1 MTIQIKNFEI
11 SQIAESGEC
20 FRWRILE
27 ENKYAGVI
35 FGKVCYVS
43 QNGNLVEFDGVSEE
57 EFRHYFDLERDYA
70 EIQQY
75 YTNDSIL
82 QEAIRYGNGLRILNQ
97 DKFETLIS
105 FIISANN
112 NIPRIKKS
120 VEALASR
127 FGKQIKDDF
136 YAFPTPEELA
146 KASLEE
152 LKVCGLGYRDKY
164 IYQTCRDILNGKDLE
179 EIAKLPTSECKKEL
193 LKFAGVGPKVADC
206 IMLFSMQKYDAF
218 PVDVW
223 IKRIMEALYLKEER
237 SLREITAF
245 AKEKFGEYAGIAQQ
259 YLFLY
264 AREKQ
269 IRT

>member
-1 MTIQIKNFEI
+1 MIIEVKNFEI

-20 FRWRILE
+20 FRWRMLD
-27 ENKYAGVI
+27 ENEYVGVI
-35 FGKVCYVS
+35 FGKVCHVS
-43 QNGNLVEFDGVSEE
+43 QNENFVEFDGVSEE
-57 EFRHYFDLERDYA
+57 EFRHYFDLGRDYE
-70 EIQQY
+70 EIHRY
-75 YTNDSIL
+75 YSKDPIL
-82 QEAIRYGNGLRILNQ
+82 QEAIRCGTGIRILNQ

-120 VEALASR
+120 VEALAR
-127 FGKQIKDDF
+127 GFGKKIEGDF

-146 KASLEE
+146 KASIEDLQA
-152 LKVCGLGYRDKY
+152 CGLGYRDKY

-179 EIAKLPTSECKKEL
+179 KIAKLPTAECKKEL

-223 IKRIMEALYLKEER
+223 IKRIMEALYLKEEK
-237 SLREITAF
+237 SLKEIAQY
-245 AKEKFGEYAGIAQQ
+245 AKDAFGEYAGIAQQ
-259 YLFLY
+259 YLFYY

-269 IRT
+269 IK